1 MRGMELGF
9 EGKVAVVTGA
19 TGGIGRA
26 TAVEFGRAGAR
37 VVIAGRRQTEG
48 QETVRLIEAAGG
60 EGMFVRTDVSRE
72 ADVAA
77 LMDATVETY
86 GRLDCA
92 VNNAGRE
99 AVVGVIDASE
109 EDFDAEVAVNAKG
122 VFLCLKHELRYMRES
137 GGGAIVN
144 VTSVSGLVPT
154 KAQAVYGMSKAAV
167 TYLTR
172 TTAAEA
178 GKQGIRVNE
187 IAPALL
193 MSDMVKQYFEGP
205 DAASLDAVIGR
216 LALDHVGTPED
227 GAWAAL
233 FLCSDAASFITGV
246 TLPVDGGFLLYNAG
260 S

>member
-1 MRGMELGF
+1 MDVSL

-19 TGGIGRA
+19 TAGIGRA
-26 TAVEFGRAGAR
+26 TAIEFGRAGAR
-37 VVIAGRRQTEG
+37 VLVAGRRQTEG
-48 QETVRLIEAAGG
+48 DETVRLIQAAGG
-60 EGMFVRTDVSRE
+60 EGRFVRTDVALES
-72 ADVAA
+72 DVAA
-77 LMDATVETY
+77 LMDAAVEAY

-99 AVVGVIDASE
+99 AVVGVVDASE

-122 VFLCLKHELRYMRES
+122 VFFCLKHEIRHMLRS

-154 KAQAVYGMSKAAV
+154 RAQAIYGMSKAAV

-172 TTAAEA
+172 TTAAEV

-193 MSDMVKQYFEGP
+193 MSDMVKQYFEGAN
-205 DAASLDAVIGR
+205 AANLDAVIAR
-216 LALDHVGTPED
+216 LALDHVGEPED
-227 GAWAAL
+227 GARAAL

-246 TLPVDGGFLLYNAG
+246 TIPVDGGFLLHNAG

>member
-1 MRGMELGF
+1 MDLSF
-9 EGKVAVVTGA
+9 EGKVVLVTGA

-26 TAVEFGRAGAR
+26 TAVEFGRAGAS
-37 VVIAGRRQTEG
+37 VVVAGRRQTEG

-60 EGMFVRTDVSRE
+60 AGRFVRADVSRE

-77 LMDATVETY
+77 LMEAAVEGY

-99 AVVGVIDASE
+99 AVVGVMDASE
-109 EDFDAEVAVNAKG
+109 EEFDAEVAVNAKG
-122 VFLCLKHELRYMRES
+122 VFFCLKHEIRHMLRS

-154 KAQAVYGMSKAAV
+154 RAQAVYGMSKAAV

-172 TTAAEA
+172 STAAEV

-205 DAASLDAVIGR
+205 HAASLDAVIAR
-216 LALDHVGTPED
+216 LALGRVGTPED
-227 GAWAAL
+227 GARAAL

-246 TLPVDGGFLLYNAG
+246 TVPVDGGFLLYNAG